1 MNNIQ
6 HRVGMRRPVLPVRRH
21 ARINRNNVVTATV
34 VSVHLPEV
42 AASVRWVPLP
52 MEVVDVQ
59 VVVAVVDSAT
69 GVDVDDVDWL
79 I

>member
-21 ARINRNNVVTATV
+21 ARINRNNVVIATV

-42 AASVRWVPLP
+42 VAEARWVPLP

-59 VVVAVVDSAT
+59 VAVAVVDSAT
-69 GVDVDDVDWL
+69 EVDVDDVDWL